1 MSEPISPEF
10 LKRLAFLA
18 PATDDEIRQFAAVAA
33 FETYPAGAALFREG
47 DRLRHFSIIVS
58 GTVAIEISGPDRR
71 PRRIHTVSTGELL
84 GWSPVLGSGAM
95 TATARAIT
103 DIQLVAL
110 DASAVL
116 TVCDADPRFGYLFM
130 RRIAIALAARL
141 NSTRLQL
148 LDVSGGEIPT
158 VGSEGVRA

>member
-1 MSEPISPEF
+1 MSEPITPES
-10 LKRLAFLA
+10 LKSLAFLA
-18 PATDDEIRQFAAVAA
+18 PATDEEIRQFAAVARA
-33 FETYPAGAALFREG
+33 EHYPTGAVLFREG
-47 DRLRHFSIIVS
+47 DQLRHFSIIVN
-58 GTVAIEISGPDRR
+58 GTVAIEIYGPDRR
-71 PRRIHTVSTGELL
+71 PRRIHTVNTGELL

-103 DIQLVAL
+103 DIHLVAI

-116 TVCDADPRFGYLFM
+116 TVCDVDPRFGYLFM
-130 RRIAIALAARL
+130 RRIASAIAARL

-148 LDVSGGEIPT
+148 LDVYGSEIPI